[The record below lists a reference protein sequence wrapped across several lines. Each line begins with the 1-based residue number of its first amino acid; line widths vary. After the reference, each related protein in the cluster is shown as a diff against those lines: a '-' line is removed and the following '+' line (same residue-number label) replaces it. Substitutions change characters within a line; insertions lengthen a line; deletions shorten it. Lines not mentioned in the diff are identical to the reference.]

1 MKNVEIIVV
10 TSGHT
15 LYNEFNNETLIVT
28 DGNAVREGNRK
39 LYVTENDFVK
49 MKEKIENGQSSG
61 DGIATICDLSI

>member
-15 LYNEFNNETLIVT
+15 LYNESNDKSLVVT
-28 DGNAVREGNRK
+28 DGNAVKTANNK

-49 MKEKIENGQSSG
+49 MKEKIENEQ
-61 DGIATICDLSI
+61 TT